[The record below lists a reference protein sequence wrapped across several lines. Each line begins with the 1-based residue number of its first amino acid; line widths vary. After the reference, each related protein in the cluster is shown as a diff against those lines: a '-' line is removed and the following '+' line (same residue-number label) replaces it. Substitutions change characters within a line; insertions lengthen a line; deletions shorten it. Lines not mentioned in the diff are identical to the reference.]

1 MATFY
6 KYAER
11 NAQSQINWAE
21 VGRNITDTLRE
32 EARIREE
39 KIATI
44 DENTR
49 QLGITIENNPQGEHE
64 GLNQWSLDYASSAQ
78 EMRLIQDR
86 LLRSGQLNLRDYTKM
101 RQNLSD
107 GTDGI
112 FSALEEYQTEYTDKM
127 ERMRKGDSQPLE
139 TWLMAQAEGLS
150 NFKNHKPVIDPMTSQ
165 VYIGKIEDGELVK
178 DPNTYVSVSSLRNRI
193 KGKFDMFKA
202 DDYAEQ
208 VASGFGVETFEVAK
222 RAGTTWGKILSKQ
235 GIRGTVNDKDQAAI
249 DAYRIAENA
258 AIDSALLTRTI

>member
-64 GLNQWSLDYASSAQ
+64 GLNQWSLDYASNAQ

-112 FSALEEYQTEYTDKM
+112 FSALEEYQTEYTD
-127 ERMRKGDSQPLE
+127 
-139 TWLMAQAEGLS
+139 
-150 NFKNHKPVIDPMTSQ
+150 
-165 VYIGKIEDGELVK
+165 
-178 DPNTYVSVSSLRNRI
+178 
-193 KGKFDMFKA
+193 
-202 DDYAEQ
+202 
-208 VASGFGVETFEVAK
+208 
-222 RAGTTWGKILSKQ
+222 
-235 GIRGTVNDKDQAAI
+235 
-249 DAYRIAENA
+249 
-258 AIDSALLTRTI
+258 